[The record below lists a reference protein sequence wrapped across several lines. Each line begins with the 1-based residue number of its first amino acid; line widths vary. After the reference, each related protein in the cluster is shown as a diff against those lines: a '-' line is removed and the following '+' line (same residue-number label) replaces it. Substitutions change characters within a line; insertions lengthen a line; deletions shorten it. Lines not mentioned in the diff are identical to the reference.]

1 MSSPPPETAE
11 ARRRILERIRSR
23 QKRPSTLKPAEEGEA
38 LQWLGAHPRGPLPA
52 IDADPIEHFVRRAEQ
67 LSSSVERIGSHAEAP
82 AALARYLDAG
92 GLPRRGVCYDELLS
106 LDWATAGIELEARPP
121 RDEDLLG
128 VTGCFCAIAE
138 TGSLVFASG
147 RATPASSHLLPETH
161 VVLLDAKRIVAHQ
174 EDAFELM
181 RRELGQIPRGFNTV
195 SGPSRTGDIEQT
207 IVLGAHGPYRVHVM
221 IVDAA

>member
-1 MSSPPPETAE
+1 MSSLPDTAE
-11 ARRRILERIRSR
+11 ARGRILERIRSR
-23 QKRPSTLKPAEEGEA
+23 QQRSAELKPAEERAAQE
-38 LQWLGAHPRGPLPA
+38 WLRSHPRGPLPV
-52 IDADPIEHFVRRAEQ
+52 IGADRMAHFIHRARE
-67 LSSSVERIGSHAEAP
+67 LSSTVERIGSMDEAP

-92 GLPRRGVCYDELLS
+92 GLPCRGVCHDELLP
-106 LDWATAGIELEARPP
+106 LNWAGAGLMLEARPP
-121 RDEDLLG
+121 LEGDLLG

-161 VVLLDAKRIVAHQ
+161 VVLLDARRIVTHQ

-181 RRELGQIPRGFNTV
+181 RQQLGEIPRGFNTV

-207 IVLGAHGPYRVHVM
+207 IVLGAHGPYRVHVLL
-221 IVDAA
+221 VGTGD

>member
-1 MSSPPPETAE
+1 MSSPPDTAE
-11 ARRRILERIRSR
+11 ARLRILERIRSR
-23 QKRPSTLKPAEEGEA
+23 QRRPAQFKPAEELAAQE
-38 LQWLGAHPRGPLPA
+38 WLRSHPRGPLPA
-52 IDADPIEHFVRRAEQ
+52 VDADRVAHFTRRAKE
-67 LSSSVERIGSHAEAP
+67 LSSTVERIGSAAEAP
-82 AALARYLDAG
+82 AALARYLDAS
-92 GLPRRGVCYDELLS
+92 GLSRRGVCYDELLP
-106 LDWATAGIELEARPP
+106 LDWAGAGIALEARPP

-161 VVLLDAKRIVAHQ
+161 VVLVGAQRVVAHQ
-174 EDAFELM
+174 EDAFDLM

-207 IVLGAHGPYRVHVM
+207 IVLGAHGPYRVHVL
-221 IVDAA
+221 IVDAG